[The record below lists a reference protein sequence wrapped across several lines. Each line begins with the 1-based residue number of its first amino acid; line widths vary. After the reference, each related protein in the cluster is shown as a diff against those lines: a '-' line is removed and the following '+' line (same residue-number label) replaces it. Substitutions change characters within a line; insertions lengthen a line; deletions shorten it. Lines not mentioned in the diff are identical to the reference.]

1 MKCFDFHEERNNVD
15 YVFKTNKKLR
25 WSDVMLVSYTT
36 DIASIIH
43 TNSACNSSDLTSY
56 VGQFENGSAI
66 LKR

>member
-1 MKCFDFHEERNNVD
+1 MF
-15 YVFKTNKKLR
+15 
-25 WSDVMLVSYTT
+25 VSYTT